1 MRRPTLAVFLATVVV
16 AVGVVVVVASSRGG
30 TAAPRSS
37 SSVGTTASIVMTAP
51 SALVTAPPSTTR
63 TLTVDSGCRLGG
75 GPLRLD
81 PVPAQVSARVN
92 RAWERIET
100 WLAEHAPVTAASLHP
115 PAHDRLIMV
124 TQREVGVRLPP
135 ELIASLRRHDGVS
148 GGDPRTEFS
157 FPPFMR
163 PLSTENIVGEARV
176 MCDVLESLGDDGAV
190 EAWWHGRFVPV
201 ATNYGG
207 DLLFLDGARL
217 GRHYE
222 AGDVA
227 FDGGYA
233 ELLEETAD
241 ALSGGGEYRPVVV
254 DGVLSWEF

>member
-30 TAAPRSS
+30 AAAPRSTP
-37 SSVGTTASIVMTAP
+37 TTF
-51 SALVTAPPSTTR
+51 VTAPTSTR
-63 TLTVDSGCRLGG
+63 PTLTVDSGCRLGS
-75 GPLRLD
+75 GPLRLAS
-81 PVPAQVSARVN
+81 VPAQVSMRVD

-100 WLAEHAPVTAASLHP
+100 WLAEHAPVTAASLRQ
-115 PAHDRLIMV
+115 PADDETIMA
-124 TQREVGVRLPP
+124 TQREVGVRLPA
-135 ELIASLRRHDGVS
+135 ELVASLRRHDGVS
-148 GGDPRTEFS
+148 GRDLRTEFR
-157 FPPFMR
+157 FPLGMS
-163 PLSTENIVGEARV
+163 PLSTKNIAGEARL

-201 ATNYGG
+201 ATDYGG
-207 DLLFLDGARL
+207 ELLFLDGARL

-222 AGDVA
+222 ADDVT

-241 ALSGGGEYRPVVV
+241 ALSGGGEYRPAVV
-254 DGVLSWEF
+254 DGVLNWEY